1 MSINPRPS
9 YHLCPDFSISPP
21 PNGHLTLGS
30 ILKNLDVD
38 GVAHPLNLGSTID
51 IPSTEIYPRDAPD
64 RKSRFTRTLHELRSV
79 EGSIWAKIFGCDGL
93 GGKLG
98 FLSKRADDETVT
110 VEDLQ
115 TRYFSPTEA
124 YMKNS
129 LELPNVALFVN
140 VTRMKVPVY
149 MVTGIKVAVGA
160 KLSKA
165 KAKTTQAYGE
175 GAGTDFHSGTS
186 AGGCAGYTS
195 EGNAAGSF
203 DGSKPFV
210 LGFRV
215 RKIWWKNGVRR
226 TSDKVVGSTLEDG
239 KCRERPSVVNG
250 LDFMDDFTVDDTVAA
265 AGNPSMFVNEEGWA
279 GIEPSVWVLP

>member
-1 MSINPRPS
+1 
-9 YHLCPDFSISPP
+9 
-21 PNGHLTLGS
+21 
-30 ILKNLDVD
+30 LKNLDVD

-51 IPSTEIYPRDAPD
+51 IPSAEIYPRDAPD
-64 RKSRFTRTLHELRSV
+64 SKSGFTRSLLELRSV
-79 EGSIWAKIFGCDGL
+79 EGSIWAKIFGWDGL

-98 FLSKRADDETVT
+98 FLSKRADDETLT

-129 LELPNVALFVN
+129 LELPNVAVFVN

-165 KAKTTQAYGE
+165 KTKTTQVYGE
-175 GAGTDFHSGTS
+175 GGLTDYHSGTS
-186 AGGCAGYTS
+186 AGGRAGYTS
-195 EGNAAGSF
+195 EDTTAGGF

-215 RKIWWKNGVRR
+215 RKIWWKDGVRK
-226 TSDKVVGSTLEDG
+226 TSDKVVGSTLGDG
-239 KCRERPSVVNG
+239 NCRERPNVVTG
-250 LDFMDDFTVDDTVAA
+250 LDFMDDFTVDDTVAT
-265 AGNPSMFVNEEGWA
+265 AGNLSMVVNEDGWA